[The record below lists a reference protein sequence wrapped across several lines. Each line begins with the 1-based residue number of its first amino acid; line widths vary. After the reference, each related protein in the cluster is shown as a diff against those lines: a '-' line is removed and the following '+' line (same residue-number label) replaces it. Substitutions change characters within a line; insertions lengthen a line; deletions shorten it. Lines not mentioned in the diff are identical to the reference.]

1 MSRVKIDFDK
11 KPVPQQVAESRDKQT
26 KITGNPNFVT
36 PIPSLADIKAATDA
50 LENAYTDALN
60 GDRAKKATM
69 RITRKALKELIVKLA
84 DYVQI
89 ISDGDET
96 KILSSGFGVRKQR
109 TPATVPDVPIDVKVS
124 STEFDGALDISFK
137 PVKGAKSYVFEI
149 CADPLAEK
157 NFTPVEISTRSS
169 IRVKDLAPGTKYWF
183 RVLAVNA
190 AGKSGWSV
198 PQSGRT
204 TQF

>member
-1 MSRVKIDFDK
+1 M
-11 KPVPQQVAESRDKQT
+11 
-26 KITGNPNFVT
+26 
-36 PIPSLADIKAATDA
+36 
-50 LENAYTDALN
+50 ENAYTDALN

-69 RITRKALKELIVKLA
+69 RITRKALKELILKLA

-89 ISDGDET
+89 TSDGDET

-109 TPATVPDVPIDVKVS
+109 TPASVPEVPVDIKVTA
-124 STEFDGALDISFK
+124 TEFDDALDISFK
-137 PVKGAKSYVFEI
+137 PAKGTKSYVFEMCI
-149 CADPLAEK
+149 DPLTEK
-157 NFTPVEISTRSS
+157 SFNPVEISTRAS
-169 IRVKDLAPGTKYWF
+169 IRVKELAPGTKYWF